1 MGTIDKPDDN
11 DRTIIDILRR
21 NARSSLRDIAKV
33 VKMSPSSV
41 RNRIERLVERGL
53 IKRFTVDL
61 DYRKMGYEIQVI
73 VLITSRPGSSEEIY
87 KALQSFTEI
96 FKVYWTSGPANF
108 VCIVRVQ
115 NMNELSQFMT
125 GQLEKLKGVERVESM
140 FLMPEPEMEKE

>member
-11 DRTIIDILRR
+11 DRTIIDILRK

-87 KALQSFTEI
+87 KELQSFTEI
-96 FKVYWTSGPANF
+96 FKVHWTSGPANF

-140 FLMPEPEMEKE
+140 FVMPEPEMDKE

>member
-140 FLMPEPEMEKE
+140 FLMPDPEMEKE

>member
-11 DRTIIDILRR
+11 DRTIIDILRN

-53 IKRFTVDL
+53 IKRFTVDM

-87 KALQSFTEI
+87 KALQSFNEI

-125 GQLEKLKGVERVESM
+125 GKLEKLKGVERVESM